1 MSKLFLRRHRPFI
14 GLLILICAVL
24 ACTPSTNYPKK
35 EKRDEIHFG
44 QGGGFTGAVTH
55 YILLE
60 DGRLFQQKWKDTTK
74 TYIDTWPGIFTRQM
88 FLNYKSLKI
97 DTIQHNEPG
106 DLYYFLEYH
115 SRKKEPHR
123 IVWGRPGFQAEDNL
137 ITYYNLLYKSVKPK
151 S

>member
-1 MSKLFLRRHRPFI
+1 MNKIFPKIWRPLAWLSFVTVV
-14 GLLILICAVL
+14 AV
-24 ACTPSTNYPKK
+24 ACSPASEFPKK

-60 DGRLFQQKWKDTTK
+60 DGRLFQKGWKDTTL
-74 TYIDTWPGIFTRQM
+74 TYVDTWPGIFTRQM
-88 FLNYKSLKI
+88 FLNYKSLKL
-97 DTIQHNEPG
+97 DTLDYNQPG

-115 SRKKEPHR
+115 ERKNPPHR
-123 IVWGRPGFQAEDNL
+123 IVWGRPDFHPAPNL
-137 ITYYNLLYKSVKPK
+137 VTYYNTLYKSIKPN